1 MFDSDVIGS
10 PALGVAYG
18 AKTENKVTKW
28 KRRYVLFPA
37 GGYRV
42 HTHTHTLYSKLYLLE
57 KNKKLVSTD
66 PLTWVWATLTF
77 VEAQEKILSVWAKTE
92 QWISMMDSLSWQ
104 AVPLHTWGF
113 PVMSDF
119 SHGQLE
125 LLLAFN
131 RGPALNPLYNLW
143 PSFVLPGAQ
152 PFFLKIMIFLLFP
165 FMIIP
170 EYLFVFIL
178 FSFPRQPSRRF
189 PFLFILAIILERLFH
204 APSSSVSL
212 LALPPSWAGFA
223 QVQTCGE
230 IFVHR
235 LCYNKGRITH

>member
-1 MFDSDVIGS
+1 MKETIRPFSC
-10 PALGVAYG
+10 
-18 AKTENKVTKW
+18 
-28 KRRYVLFPA
+28 RRLQSSHTHT
-37 GGYRV
+37 

-77 VEAQEKILSVWAKTE
+77 VEAQEEILSVWAKTE

-152 PFFLKIMIFLLFP
+152 PFFLKSWYFFCFLSWLFLSTCLCSSSSHFP
-165 FMIIP
+165 VSHPGDF
-170 EYLFVFIL
+170 LFFSSSPLFLKCSFTPLHPLSL
-178 FSFPRQPSRRF
+178 FSHSLHPEQDLLKFRPAGRF
-189 PFLFILAIILERLFH
+189 LCTGCVITKAGSPTNTE
-204 APSSSVSL
+204 SSVS
-212 LALPPSWAGFA
+212 
-223 QVQTCGE
+223 Q
-230 IFVHR
+230 R
-235 LCYNKGRITH
+235 L